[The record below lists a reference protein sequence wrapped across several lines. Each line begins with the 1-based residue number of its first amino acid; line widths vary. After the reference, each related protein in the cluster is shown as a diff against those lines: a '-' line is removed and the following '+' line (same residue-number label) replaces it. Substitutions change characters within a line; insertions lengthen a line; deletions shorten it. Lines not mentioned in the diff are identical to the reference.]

1 MARRWAMRGLLT
13 AMVSTA
19 VAVALALVV
28 SPWASWSW
36 ASWTL

>member
-1 MARRWAMRGLLT
+1 MQGLLT
-13 AMVSTA
+13 VVVSVA

-36 ASWTL
+36 ASWMP